1 MLASAGDYVHS
12 TDLRCSVVFPHPG
25 GQLVVGYGA
34 PVLGLSVGDWL
45 QLQSGIGEGRRDG
58 GEVSHGRRV
67 RGPVTVRVVRH
78 VAWGGGS
85 EQVGLPAACVV
96 IVRIEV
102 GVCCV
107 QVSQAPV
114 TGV

>member
-78 VAWGGGS
+78 VA
-85 EQVGLPAACVV
+85 
-96 IVRIEV
+96 
-102 GVCCV
+102 
-107 QVSQAPV
+107 
-114 TGV
+114 